1 MSSGW
6 KKPGIDSMWPTRRF
20 GALRYH
26 SSLKALMVVW
36 LMTPGDGTSGGTLMR
51 WRGS

>member
-6 KKPGIDSMWPTRRF
+6 KKPGIDSTWPTRWR

-26 SSLKALMVVW
+26 SSLNTLIVVW
-36 LMTPGDGTSGGTLMR
+36 LMTPGAGTSGGTVTR